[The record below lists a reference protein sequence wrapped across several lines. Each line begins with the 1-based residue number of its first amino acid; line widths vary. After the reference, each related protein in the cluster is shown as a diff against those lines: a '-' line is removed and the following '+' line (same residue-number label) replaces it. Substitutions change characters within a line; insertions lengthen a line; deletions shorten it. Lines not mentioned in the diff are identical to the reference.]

1 VNFINDTQ
9 FSGWISGPEI
19 RLPSLIYTKRIP
31 SMDVRD
37 SNDRMATVE
46 SELDDVEDRVDVA
59 RL

>member
-1 VNFINDTQ
+1 
-9 FSGWISGPEI
+9 
-19 RLPSLIYTKRIP
+19 
-31 SMDVRD
+31 MDVRD